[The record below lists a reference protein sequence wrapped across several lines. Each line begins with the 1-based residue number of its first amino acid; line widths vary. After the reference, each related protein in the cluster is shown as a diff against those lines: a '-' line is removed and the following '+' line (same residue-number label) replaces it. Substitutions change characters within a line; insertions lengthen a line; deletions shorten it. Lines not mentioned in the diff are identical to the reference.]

1 MTIQLP
7 KTGKK
12 IEFCILGFFF
22 SVLFLGRKTLGIC
35 LTEKSI
41 SSI

>member
-1 MTIQLP
+1 MTVQLP

-12 IEFCILGFFF
+12 IEFCIWFFF

-35 LTEKSI
+35 LTEMSI